1 MRLNGRLS
9 RAMTS
14 ILDLVRS
21 SYLRSAPPSLY
32 RLSMAPIAIRPPRR
46 SRWAGLG
53 LLAALAL
60 LAAPPRAGAQ
70 PPAEDPQ
77 ATFGERIEVRLQT
90 YVVRALDGYG
100 DPILGL
106 QPEDFRV
113 TAGKREI
120 PVSALDW
127 QGYAAPA
134 GAAAAEHPKL
144 APWPPAPARPATAE
158 GRTLVFFVQADINAP
173 NRTRGHLKLL
183 PLLDEVLATLTPA
196 DRVAVVSF
204 DSHLKLRQDLT
215 ADRARVKDALW
226 HAVRFGGKPA
236 EEPLEERSPFAS
248 RFAREEPE
256 EVATPERAIEKTADA
271 LSILPGEKIVVF
283 LGWGLGQY
291 NAGFGG
297 TRMTHEYGPALAALS
312 RAHATV
318 FVIDVDDSIYHDLE
332 IGLRQV
338 AADTGGTYEK
348 TTYFP
353 SQATRRLAH
362 AITGYYLLS
371 IDPDRLPP
379 GHPEIRIELKARRG
393 TVLARPTSRF

>member
-1 MRLNGRLS
+1 MQTQHRL
-9 RAMTS
+9 A
-14 ILDLVRS
+14 
-21 SYLRSAPPSLY
+21 
-32 RLSMAPIAIRPPRR
+32 
-46 SRWAGLG
+46 

-60 LAAPPRAGAQ
+60 LSAPFRAAAQ
-70 PPAEDPQ
+70 PPAEEPQ

-90 YVVRALDGYG
+90 YVVRALDDYG
-100 DPILGL
+100 DPIVGL
-106 QPEDFRV
+106 QREDFRV

-134 GAAAAEHPKL
+134 AAAAEERPKL
-144 APWPPAPARPATAE
+144 EPWPPVPPRPAAE

-183 PLLDEVLATLTPA
+183 PLLDEVLATLTPT

-215 ADRARVKDALW
+215 ADRARIKDALW
-226 HAVRFGGKPA
+226 HGVRFGGRPPD
-236 EEPLEERSPFAS
+236 EPLAERSPFAS

-271 LSILPGEKIVVF
+271 LAILPGEKIVVF

-353 SQATRRLAH
+353 QQAVRRLAH

-371 IDPDRLPP
+371 IDPDRLPA
-379 GHPEIRIELKARRG
+379 GASTVKIELRKRRG
-393 TVLARPTSRF
+393 SLLVRPTGL